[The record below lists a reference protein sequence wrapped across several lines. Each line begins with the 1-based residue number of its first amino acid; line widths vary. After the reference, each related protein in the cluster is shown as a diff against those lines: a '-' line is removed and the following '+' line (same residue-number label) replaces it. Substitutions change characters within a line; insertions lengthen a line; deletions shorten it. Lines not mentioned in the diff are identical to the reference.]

1 MIKITIETDDRI
13 VGYKDKNAFDV
24 MDCLQI
30 IQQCVGDMFELS
42 DKTELILTEKQTIEP
57 TKDRVIAEG
66 M

>member
-42 DKTELILTEKQTIEP
+42 DKTELILTEKQTFEP